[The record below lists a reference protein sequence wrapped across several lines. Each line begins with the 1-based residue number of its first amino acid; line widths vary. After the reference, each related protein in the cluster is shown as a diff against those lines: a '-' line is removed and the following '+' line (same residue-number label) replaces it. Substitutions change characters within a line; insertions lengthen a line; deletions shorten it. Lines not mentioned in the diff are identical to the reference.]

1 MARLKINILLF
12 HKGVIYTV
20 SKIEFAAINENFPVP
35 GKDND
40 TQVFRDNFDTIKTSL
55 RVAKEE
61 ITKLEENTAGLK
73 LNAVVD
79 GSDFQGNVI
88 SNAVMRNNRDK
99 LVEMGIRSVPTS
111 IEYESGS
118 YHRIR
123 FDTNTTLDF
132 VGFPDETLSA
142 AGVGRVTLEI
152 YNNGSEPHTIT
163 LDSSY
168 GVKYKKSNWKW
179 NGDFFV
185 VESATDPLVFEA
197 WRYNN
202 QTIFIYFKGQ
212 FV

>member
-1 MARLKINILLF
+1 M
-12 HKGVIYTV
+12 
-20 SKIEFAAINENFPVP
+20 SKIEYVPINENFPVP

-55 RVAKEE
+55 RIAKDE

-79 GSDFQGNVI
+79 GSDFQGNAI

-99 LVEMGIRSVPTS
+99 FVEMGIRSVPTS

-132 VGFPDETLSA
+132 VGFPDETLASP
-142 AGVGRVTLEI
+142 GVGRVMIEV

-163 LDSSY
+163 LDASY

-185 VESATDPLVFEA
+185 VESATDPLVFEV

-202 QTIFIYFKGQ
+202 QTVFILFKGQ